1 MQSGTRDV
9 SSASFHLSVKM
20 DFKDG
25 IAPSR
30 ECRFPLSHAANWKLA
45 MLIKNARLKSSARQ
59 IDPHILSDSTR
70 FTSLDKNSFYL
81 VASLYFK
88 GNYSVINLDIVFL
101 YIFSF
106 ISQQSVIYTIAYIA
120 FYIFSWIFL

>member
-1 MQSGTRDV
+1 MKLFGCMQSGTRDV

-45 MLIKNARLKSSARQ
+45 MLIKNAQLKSSARQ

-106 ISQQSVIYTIAYIA
+106 ITQ
-120 FYIFSWIFL
+120 